1 MSLEDT
7 KSSENAHGEAAASA
21 PGKEH
26 ARTVTG
32 QYRYLG
38 ETRSGPPAAAM
49 CHDPVVRRKLM
60 PPARHCLEKPSGE
73 LWVES
78 AANLAVS
85 DALPSHLV
93 QPVHEQLAK
102 KYSRWRVAMSLLAIA
117 GPVCST
123 ACMVSGTSLWRWG
136 RCAPMTV

>member
-1 MSLEDT
+1 MLLAATSCDRFRP
-7 KSSENAHGEAAASA
+7 GEVGLSHVAPSA
-21 PGKEH
+21 L
-26 ARTVTG
+26 V
-32 QYRYLG
+32 L
-38 ETRSGPPAAAM
+38 
-49 CHDPVVRRKLM
+49 RRKLM
-60 PPARHCLEKPSGE
+60 PPARHCLENPSGE

-78 AANLAVS
+78 AANLAVP